1 MNYLVP
7 IVIIMTVIASIVKK
21 ISLYDSFVEGVK
33 EALRLTITL
42 MPFVISVFIL
52 IELFEKSGLND
63 RLSKLLEIPLSYI
76 GIPKELIGLII
87 VRPLSGSASLASL
100 ESILS
105 TYGPDSYVGKCASVI
120 CGANDTIL
128 YIVAVY
134 TANVKNKKIAISIP
148 ISIFASFLGVIVACF
163 LCRFL

>member
-1 MNYLVP
+1 
-7 IVIIMTVIASIVKK
+7 
-21 ISLYDSFVEGVK
+21 
-33 EALRLTITL
+33 
-42 MPFVISVFIL
+42 
-52 IELFEKSGLND
+52 
-63 RLSKLLEIPLSYI
+63 
-76 GIPKELIGLII
+76 
-87 VRPLSGSASLASL
+87 SLASL
-100 ESILS
+100 ENILS

-148 ISIFASFLGVIVACF
+148 ISIFASFLGVIIACF